1 MKLSCLQEN
10 LNRGLNIVGRAVA
23 TRTTLPI
30 TNNVLIATDKSRL
43 KLVATNLEMAIS
55 CWIGAKVE
63 EEGTI
68 TVPARLLIEFINSL
82 PSEKVDISLSP
93 KTKTLELKCA
103 RFEARISGVDA
114 KDFPP
119 IPKVD
124 EGITTKVE
132 VEALRQGISQVV
144 FAAAIEES
152 RPVLTGVDTEFDGD
166 LLTLAAADGFRLAV
180 YKLPIATPVSQK
192 TEVIIPAR
200 TLAELN
206 RLIAEQEEAVKITVN
221 PNKSQV
227 LFHLKNIE
235 LVSQLVQG
243 TFPQYSQLIPQ
254 SYKTKVIVNVAEFL
268 RATKTAAIFARD
280 GSGIV
285 RLVIAP
291 GAKTTPGKITIS
303 ARSEEIGDDVGEID
317 ATVEGEESKIA
328 FNGKYLTEVLSVLNE
343 AQVALETTNP
353 SSPGVIRPVGV
364 DNYLHVIMPC
374 LSSGEVIL
382 RRENMEPYP
391 QHCLICGRE
400 ITAGIDSHV
409 RYKHKIDYDTY
420 CKYFYD
426 CAGSYGIYTNKQGM
440 MTWR

>member
-10 LNRGLNIVGRAVA
+10 LNKGLSVVGRAVA

-30 TNNVLIATDKSRL
+30 TNNVLLATDQSRL

-68 TVPARLLIEFINSL
+68 TIPARLLTEFVSSL
-82 PSEKVDISLSP
+82 PSDRVDISLTP
-93 KTKTLELKCA
+93 RTKSLGLKCA

-144 FAAAIEES
+144 FAAATEES
-152 RPVLTGVDTEFDGD
+152 RPVLTGVNAEFDGD

-180 YKLPIATPVSQK
+180 YKLALAVPVSQK

-206 RLIAEQEEAVKITVN
+206 RLMADQEEAVEITVN
-221 PNKSQV
+221 PNKSQA
-227 LFHLKNIE
+227 LFRLKNIE

-243 TFPQYSQLIPQ
+243 TFPKYAQLIPQ
-254 SYKTKVIVNVAEFL
+254 SYNTRAVVDVTEFL
-268 RATKTAAIFARD
+268 RAARTASIFARD

-291 GAKTTPGKITIS
+291 GEELTPGKVTIS
-303 ARSEEIGDDVGEID
+303 ARSEEIGDDIGEID
-317 ATVEGEESKIA
+317 AIVGGEEAKIA
-328 FNGKYLTEVLSVLNE
+328 FNGKYLIDVLGVLHE
-343 AQVALETTNP
+343 TQVALEITNP

-364 DNYLHVIMPC
+364 DNYIHVVMPMF
-374 LSSGEVIL
+374 V
-382 RRENMEPYP
+382 
-391 QHCLICGRE
+391 Q
-400 ITAGIDSHV
+400 
-409 RYKHKIDYDTY
+409 
-420 CKYFYD
+420 
-426 CAGSYGIYTNKQGM
+426 
-440 MTWR
+440 W